1 MTPTEDYLPMAV
13 TEDYLPMAARS
24 SVGGC
29 GRMILK
35 HHPVIGRT
43 EN

>member
-1 MTPTEDYLPMAV
+1 MMPTEGYLPMAV
-13 TEDYLPMAARS
+13 TEDYLPMAVRS

-35 HHPVIGRT
+35 HHLVIGRT
-43 EN
+43 KD